1 MGETEAIS
9 VKTKKGTLHLG
20 AKTEQRLHGNMR
32 LTIRTR
38 DEHKKFTQNTLERYG
53 KFSRKHGD
61 VIIDNHYLVGGIPTP
76 LKNMKVNWDCKI
88 PNRKKTNPKYEWIH
102 SRFTNHFW
110 QGYDRV

>member
-76 LKNMKVNWDCKI
+76 LKNMKVNWEGLSYILWNKMFQTTNQM
-88 PNRKKTNPKYEWIH
+88 NRYE
-102 SRFTNHFW
+102 
-110 QGYDRV
+110 